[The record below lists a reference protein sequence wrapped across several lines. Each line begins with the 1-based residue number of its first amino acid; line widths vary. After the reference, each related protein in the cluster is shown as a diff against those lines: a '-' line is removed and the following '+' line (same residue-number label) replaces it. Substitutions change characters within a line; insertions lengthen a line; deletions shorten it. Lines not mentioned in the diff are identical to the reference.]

1 MSSVFT
7 FNILYSADGFIQGQI
22 EHCKHFYQKS
32 HISMH
37 SLSMRQNNAVNL
49 LGYKKWQN
57 PPLHCKS
64 QDFEQRMHRMHIVL
78 KLKSQYKILSFLQV
92 VLDKAS
98 SNKISTSEMQKRIEK
113 YTVEEIP
120 LLHCKL
126 QDMEQRM
133 HETVLLKNII
143 CKSLL
148 NAFVSNS

>member
-1 MSSVFT
+1 M
-7 FNILYSADGFIQGQI
+7 
-22 EHCKHFYQKS
+22 
-32 HISMH
+32 
-37 SLSMRQNNAVNL
+37 
-49 LGYKKWQN
+49 
-57 PPLHCKS
+57 
-64 QDFEQRMHRMHIVL
+64 
-78 KLKSQYKILSFLQV
+78 
-92 VLDKAS
+92 DKAS